1 MSNSTNTTPSKS
13 LTIQE
18 NESDPLIQ
26 LWLRLRNQSV
36 QYLSSSLVIQDKESD
51 NNNEGDNDDNIIM
64 IKYTRIIANLNAITK
79 LIFGLDGKKKELVVC
94 GIFGGGGGG
103 VVNDINHDNGTIAEE
118 KRGKGALELI
128 VALYQCAIENNFD
141 NEVTS
146 NDIVATEQ
154 HERLIMCT
162 LKAIKTCVIR
172 NPSGRRMCN
181 STLAFDVLENIFC
194 HYQKRI
200 DSNGTDADVTAA
212 IAVEEALTTL
222 AAMCISDDLNSLLGA
237 LQFQTFVTFASV
249 TYSNCTSM
257 QQKVTYL
264 NALFDAIKNEQSEL
278 LIFFEKENENVVD
291 HNVGATTNEN
301 DDDERKPYD
310 DNRVAAKKLS
320 YLPLQ
325 AAKFFKGISRAE
337 NILLETTETQT
348 MAAPLQSSL
357 DYDKTIQRC
366 EQTLGV
372 INKYHECT
380 TLLHPIELKLTQ
392 HHHTMLSNE
401 HEKGGDG
408 EQLES

>member
-128 VALYQCAIENNFD
+128 VALYQCAIKNNFD

-194 HYQKRI
+194 HYHKRI

-222 AAMCISDDLNSLLGA
+222 AAMCISDDLNSLLVRNTSF
-237 LQFQTFVTFASV
+237 FQSLPFHYFPFFVLFPIILIP
-249 TYSNCTSM
+249 NCVYMTRLCI
-257 QQKVTYL
+257 TTL
-264 NALFDAIKNEQSEL
+264 AKN
-278 LIFFEKENENVVD
+278 
-291 HNVGATTNEN
+291 TTTRIRN
-301 DDDERKPYD
+301 
-310 DNRVAAKKLS
+310 
-320 YLPLQ
+320 
-325 AAKFFKGISRAE
+325 
-337 NILLETTETQT
+337 
-348 MAAPLQSSL
+348 
-357 DYDKTIQRC
+357 
-366 EQTLGV
+366 QTLYIIFEIFN
-372 INKYHECT
+372 INVW
-380 TLLHPIELKLTQ
+380 IV
-392 HHHTMLSNE
+392 S
-401 HEKGGDG
+401 
-408 EQLES
+408 